1 MTEPSKLPIA
11 VIGAG
16 PIGLAAAANLV
27 ERGLTPI
34 ILEAGSRIAANI
46 WQWRHVRLFTP
57 WSMLLDPAGKR
68 LLEANVA
75 WTEPCGDAVPYAKE
89 LVEKFLDPLA
99 AHPAIASQI
108 KLHHKVVSV
117 SRDGHDRMKDGNR
130 NDAPFLIVTET
141 ADGPRRFK
149 ARAVIDASGTWTN
162 PNPLGAGG
170 VMADGEQQ
178 LRSHIRYGI
187 PDILGQ
193 QRQQYS
199 GKRVLV
205 VGSGHS
211 AFGSVMSLA
220 ELRNEDQTT
229 AVTWGIR
236 RTDTSTLWGKGCADE
251 IAERGALGT
260 RVQSAVT
267 SGAVTLMPG
276 LSISA
281 LKPHCDGGIEVIDVE
296 GASRVVVDEIIVS
309 AGSRPNLEMLRELRL
324 EFDLATEAAKRL
336 GNLINPNHHSCG
348 SVPPHGA
355 EELKHP
361 EPNFYVVGMKSYG
374 RAPTFLLR
382 TGFEQ
387 VRSVVAELA
396 GDHCSARRVELVLPQ
411 TDACSTA
418 SACDAEETP
427 CESACRER

>member
-27 ERGLTPI
+27 ERELTPI
-34 ILEAGSRIAANI
+34 IFEAGARVAANI

-57 WSMLLDPAGKR
+57 WSMLLDPASKR
-68 LLEANVA
+68 ILEANGG

-149 ARAVIDASGTWTN
+149 ARAVIDASGTWTP

-187 PDILGQ
+187 PDVLGQ
-193 QRQQYS
+193 QRQRYS

-211 AFGSVMSLA
+211 AFGSVLSLA
-220 ELRNEDQTT
+220 ELRNEDQATS
-229 AVTWGIR
+229 VTWGIR

-260 RVQSAVT
+260 RVQSAVK

-281 LKPHCDGGIEVIDVE
+281 LKQHGDDGIEVIDVE
-296 GASRVVVDEIIVS
+296 GVARVVVDEIIVS

-374 RAPTFLLR
+374 RAPTLLLR

-396 GDHCSARRVELVLPQ
+396 GDHCSAQRVELTLPQ
-411 TDACSTA
+411 NDACSTE
-418 SACDAEETP
+418 SACDVEETA
-427 CESACRER
+427 CDSACRER